1 MVFRKIEGSLESRV
15 IKWFDYLWANKAALD
30 EETIFNMLPKKL
42 KLEMAMHV
50 HLNTLQKVRIFQDC
64 EQGLLGELVMKLK
77 LQVQTNVKC
86 KRHIFG
92 IISLKV
98 YSPGDYVCKKGDVG
112 REMYIIKRGK
122 IDVVNEDGTKVF
134 VTLGEGVVFGEL
146 SIMNIPGSKMGNRR
160 TANVR
165 AKGYADL
172 FTLSKDDLWEA
183 LEEYPEA
190 KNILLE
196 KGKQILMKDNMI
208 DEEKAASDAADRELL
223 EQSVGAVNEKLVTL
237 TEGMA
242 SFIAE
247 FTSFQIKTNKRIV
260 SLQAKKGLIEEVPK

>member
-1 MVFRKIEGSLESRV
+1 MVFRKIEGSLENRV

-30 EETIFNMLPKKL
+30 EETIFNMMPKKL
-42 KLEMAMHV
+42 RLEMAMHV
-50 HLNTLQKVRIFQDC
+50 HLSTLQKVKLFQDC

-77 LQVQTNVKC
+77 LQ
-86 KRHIFG
+86 
-92 IISLKV
+92 V

-122 IDVVNEDGTKVF
+122 IDVVNEDGTKIF

-172 FTLSKDDLWEA
+172 FSLSKDDLWEA
-183 LEEYPEA
+183 LEEYPDA
-190 KNILLE
+190 KQALLE

-208 DEEKAASDAADRELL
+208 DEEKASADAEERARLESD
-223 EQSVGAVNEKLVTL
+223 VNVLNDKFQGL
-237 TEGMA
+237 TEKMA
-242 SFIAE
+242 SFMAE
-247 FTSFQIKTNKRIV
+247 FTSFQIKAKQRIR
-260 SLQAKKGLIEEVPK
+260 SLEAKKGLIETITDM